1 MDFFLFCLSTNSDIG
16 IYFVIKID
24 DIQSFKI
31 IRYMCSVRVS
41 TEDQS
46 RFGFSLDEQEESL
59 KRLCEWKGYKI
70 YKVYREEG
78 VSAKSMNRPKF
89 QEMIQDMKD
98 GKINKIL
105 VYKLD
110 RLTRSIQ
117 DLETICK
124 LLEEYKCDLE
134 SECEEINTST
144 PTGVFFMR
152 MTTILAQL
160 EIERTS
166 ERTKFGLMGA
176 AKKGHFSGKAPIGYR
191 KINKELVIDEVE
203 SEVVKDIFKSY
214 LSGLSVC
221 TITKRLNEK
230 NALNHNW
237 RTTTI
242 DRMLSNYIY
251 AGNYQHRKRIQNEET
266 ILLEDVCP
274 AIIDKHDFELVQK
287 QKEKNLKNYTRK
299 HTYVYMQK
307 IVCSKCNKIMG
318 GSSTTSK
325 NKPTQ
330 IYYKCNCC
338 NTRINEK
345 KIEQPLMLFLNDMLD
360 YYLLIDNNY
369 KSFFNEDLTI
379 EIKRYEKILKDLNT
393 KLQRI
398 KNAYLNSNIEQDD
411 FIEEEKSIKMQIEET
426 KIKLNSLNNADENLN
441 HKEDLKLYNNLFQ
454 LEKMKYKSYYV
465 RKNGLWNKLTKEQK
479 AELITKYIDSIE
491 IEKMKDE
498 IIIKKININKKEIQN
513 IGYMFRNDCFD
524 MAVNINERDVI
535 LSNEKTKEDI
545 TRYIESLSKFYKI
558 APITIEKDK
567 LDIDS
572 LSNNSLL
579 QIIPNKKENK
589 FEKDRYTLLQI
600 SA

>member
-1 MDFFLFCLSTNSDIG
+1 MNGEKKNFVVG
-16 IYFVIKID
+16 IYP
-24 DIQSFKI
+24 
-31 IRYMCSVRVS
+31 RVS

-46 RFGFSLDEQEESL
+46 RFGFSLDEQEVSL

-70 YKVYREEG
+70 YKIYREEG

-191 KINKELVIDEVE
+191 KINKELIIDEVE
-203 SEVVKDIFKSY
+203 SEVVKNIFKCY

-221 TITKRLNEK
+221 TITKQLNEK
-230 NALNHNW
+230 NALNRNW

-287 QKEKNLKNYTRK
+287 QKEKNLKNYIRK

-307 IVCSKCNKIMG
+307 IVCSECNKIMG

-379 EIKRYEKILKDLNT
+379 EIKRYEKMLKDLNT

-398 KNAYLNSNIEQDD
+398 KNAYLNSDIEQNN
-411 FIEEEKSIKMQIEET
+411 FIDEEKSIKMQIEET
-426 KIKLNSLNNADENLN
+426 KIKLNNLNNADENLN
-441 HKEDLKLYNNLFQ
+441 HKDDLRLYNNLFQ

-465 RKNGLWNKLTKEQK
+465 RKNGLWNKLTKDQK

-491 IEKMKDE
+491 IEKKKDE

-535 LSNEKTKEDI
+535 LFNERTKEDV
-545 TRYIESLSKFYKI
+545 TKYIESLSKFYKI

-572 LSNNSLL
+572 LSNDSLL

-600 SA
+600 SV

>member
-1 MDFFLFCLSTNSDIG
+1 
-16 IYFVIKID
+16 
-24 DIQSFKI
+24 
-31 IRYMCSVRVS
+31 MCSVRVS

-46 RFGFSLDEQEESL
+46 RFGFSLNEQEESL

-191 KINKELVIDEVE
+191 KINKELVIDEME

-221 TITKRLNEK
+221 TITKQLNEK
-230 NALNHNW
+230 NALNRNW

-274 AIIDKHDFELVQK
+274 AIIDKYDFELVQRK
-287 QKEKNLKNYTRK
+287 KEKNLKNYTRK

-411 FIEEEKSIKMQIEET
+411 FIDEEKSIKMQIEET
-426 KIKLNSLNNADENLN
+426 KIKLNNLNNADENLN
-441 HKEDLKLYNNLFQ
+441 HKDDLRLYNNLFQ

-491 IEKMKDE
+491 IEKKKEE

-524 MAVNINERDVI
+524 MIVNINDRDVI
-535 LSNEKTKEDI
+535 LSNEKNKEDI
-545 TRYIESLSKFYKI
+545 TKYIKSLSKFYKI

-567 LDIDS
+567 LDIGS

-600 SA
+600 GA

>member
-1 MDFFLFCLSTNSDIG
+1 MNEKKN
-16 IYFVIKID
+16 FVVGL
-24 DIQSFKI
+24 
-31 IRYMCSVRVS
+31 YPRVS

-46 RFGFSLDEQEESL
+46 RYGHSLDEQEECL
-59 KRLCEWKGYKI
+59 KKLCDFKGYAI
-70 YKVYREEG
+70 YKIYREEG

-89 QEMIQDMKD
+89 QEMIEDMKN
-98 GKINKIL
+98 GKINKII

-117 DLETICK
+117 DLESICK
-124 LLEEYKCDLE
+124 MIEEYDCSLE
-134 SECEEINTST
+134 SVSEEINTDT
-144 PTGVFFMR
+144 ATGKFFIR

-166 ERTKFGLMGA
+166 ERTKFGLTGA

-191 KINKELVIDEVE
+191 KINKELVINDIE
-203 SEVVKDIFKSY
+203 SEIVKDIFKSY
-214 LSGLSVC
+214 INGLSVC
-221 TITKRLNEK
+221 AIAKQLNNK
-230 NALNHNW
+230 NALNRHW

-251 AGNYQHRKRIQNEET
+251 AGDYQHRKRIKDEET

-274 AIIDKHDFELVQK
+274 AIINKEDFKLVQR

-345 KIEQPLMLFLNDMLD
+345 KIEESLMLFLNDMLD

-369 KSFFNEDLTI
+369 KSFFNEDITVEI
-379 EIKRYEKILKDLNT
+379 ERYDKILKELNI
-393 KLQRI
+393 KLKRI
-398 KNAYLNSNIEQDD
+398 KKAYIDGAIELDAFKD
-411 FIEEEKSIKMQIEET
+411 EEISIKGQIDET
-426 KIKLNSLNNADENLN
+426 KVKLNNLN
-441 HKEDLKLYNNLFQ
+441 LANKNINNKEKLKFYTNLFQ
-454 LEKMKYKSYYV
+454 LEKLKYKTYYV

-479 AELITKYIDSIE
+479 SELIKKYIDFVE
-491 IEKMKDE
+491 IEKIKDE
-498 IIIKKININKKEIQN
+498 IIIKKININKKEIEN

-524 MAVNINERDVI
+524 MIVNINEKDII
-535 LSNEKTKEDI
+535 LSNEKEKEDLDEYI
-545 TRYIESLSKFYKI
+545 TSLSKFYKI
-558 APITIEKDK
+558 KPITIEKNK
-567 LDIDS
+567 LDIDN
-572 LSNNSLL
+572 LPNKSLL
-579 QIIPNKKENK
+579 QIIPNKKQNK
-589 FEKDRYTLLQI
+589 FDKCKYTLLQI
-600 SA
+600 SS

>member
-1 MDFFLFCLSTNSDIG
+1 MNGEKKNFVVG
-16 IYFVIKID
+16 IYP
-24 DIQSFKI
+24 
-31 IRYMCSVRVS
+31 RVS

-59 KRLCEWKGYKI
+59 RRLCEYKGYKI

-89 QEMIQDMKD
+89 KEMIQDMKD

-124 LLEEYKCDLE
+124 LLEKYNCDLE
-134 SECEEINTST
+134 SDCEEINTST
-144 PTGVFFMR
+144 PIGVFFMR

-214 LSGLSVC
+214 LNGLSVC
-221 TITKRLNEK
+221 AIAKRLNEK
-230 NALNHNW
+230 NVLNRNW

-242 DRMLSNYIY
+242 DRMLCNYIY
-251 AGNYQHRKRIQNEET
+251 AGNYQHRKRIRNEET

-307 IVCSKCNKIMG
+307 IVCSKCHKIMG

-345 KIEQPLMLFLNDMLD
+345 KIEEPLMLFLNDMLD
-360 YYLLIDNNY
+360 YYLLVDNNY
-369 KSFFNEDLTI
+369 KSFFNEDLTL
-379 EIKRYEKILKDLNT
+379 EIKRYEKILKELNT
-393 KLQRI
+393 KLKRI

-426 KIKLNSLNNADENLN
+426 KIKLNNLNNADENLN
-441 HKEDLKLYNNLFQ
+441 HKEDLRLYNNLFQ

-479 AELITKYIDSIE
+479 AEIIIKYIDSIE
-491 IEKMKDE
+491 IEKKKDE
-498 IIIKKININKKEIQN
+498 ITINKININKKEIQN

-535 LSNEKTKEDI
+535 LSSERTKEDI
-545 TRYIESLSKFYKI
+545 TKYIESLSEFYKI
-558 APITIEKDK
+558 ASITIEKDK
-567 LDIDS
+567 LDINL
-572 LSNNSLL
+572 LSNTSLL

-589 FEKDRYTLLQI
+589 FEKDKYTLLQI
-600 SA
+600 NA

>member
-1 MDFFLFCLSTNSDIG
+1 
-16 IYFVIKID
+16 
-24 DIQSFKI
+24 
-31 IRYMCSVRVS
+31 
-41 TEDQS
+41 
-46 RFGFSLDEQEESL
+46 
-59 KRLCEWKGYKI
+59 
-70 YKVYREEG
+70 
-78 VSAKSMNRPKF
+78 
-89 QEMIQDMKD
+89 
-98 GKINKIL
+98 
-105 VYKLD
+105 
-110 RLTRSIQ
+110 
-117 DLETICK
+117 
-124 LLEEYKCDLE
+124 
-134 SECEEINTST
+134 
-144 PTGVFFMR
+144 MR

-191 KINKELVIDEVE
+191 KINKELVVDEVE

-214 LSGLSVC
+214 ISGLSVC
-221 TITKRLNEK
+221 TITKQLNEK
-230 NALNHNW
+230 NALNRNW

-266 ILLEDVCP
+266 ILLEGVCP

-307 IVCSKCNKIMG
+307 IVCTKCNKIMG

-379 EIKRYEKILKDLNT
+379 EIKRYEKILKELNT

-398 KNAYLNSNIEQDD
+398 KNAYLDSNIERDE
-411 FIEEEKSIKMQIEET
+411 FINEENSIKRQIEET
-426 KIKLNSLNNADENLN
+426 KSKLNNLNNADGNLN
-441 HKEDLKLYNNLFQ
+441 HKDDLRLYNNLFQ

-479 AELITKYIDSIE
+479 SELITKYIDSIE
-491 IEKMKDE
+491 IEKKKYE

-524 MAVNINERDVI
+524 MVVNINDRDVI
-535 LSNEKTKEDI
+535 LSNERTKEDI
-545 TRYIESLSKFYKI
+545 TKYIESLSKFYKI
-558 APITIEKDK
+558 APITIEKEK
-567 LDIDS
+567 LNIDS
-572 LSNNSLL
+572 LSNSSLL

>member
-1 MDFFLFCLSTNSDIG
+1 MNGEKKNFVVG
-16 IYFVIKID
+16 IYP
-24 DIQSFKI
+24 
-31 IRYMCSVRVS
+31 RVS

-176 AKKGHFSGKAPIGYR
+176 AKKGHFSGKALIGYR

-214 LSGLSVC
+214 LSGQSVC

-230 NALNHNW
+230 NVLNRNW

-318 GSSTTSK
+318 GSSTTSR

-338 NTRINEK
+338 NTRINKK

-411 FIEEEKSIKMQIEET
+411 FIDEEKSIKMQIEET
-426 KIKLNSLNNADENLN
+426 KIKLNNLNNADENLN
-441 HKEDLKLYNNLFQ
+441 HKDDLRLYNNLFQ
-454 LEKMKYKSYYV
+454 LEKMKYKSCYV
-465 RKNGLWNKLTKEQK
+465 RKNGLWNRLTKEQK

-491 IEKMKDE
+491 IEKKKDE

-524 MAVNINERDVI
+524 MAVNINDRDVI

-545 TRYIESLSKFYKI
+545 TKYIESLSKFYKI
-558 APITIEKDK
+558 APITIETDK

-600 SA
+600 GI

>member
-1 MDFFLFCLSTNSDIG
+1 MNGEKKNFVVG
-16 IYFVIKID
+16 IYP
-24 DIQSFKI
+24 
-31 IRYMCSVRVS
+31 RVS

-89 QEMIQDMKD
+89 KEMIQDMKD

-191 KINKELVIDEVE
+191 KINKELAIDEIE

-214 LSGLSVC
+214 LNGLSVC
-221 TITKRLNEK
+221 TITKQLNEK
-230 NALNHNW
+230 NALNRNW

-266 ILLEDVCP
+266 ILLEGVCP

-307 IVCSKCNKIMG
+307 IVCTKCNKIMG

-379 EIKRYEKILKDLNT
+379 EIKRYEKILKELNT

-398 KNAYLNSNIEQDD
+398 KNAYLDSNIERDE
-411 FIEEEKSIKMQIEET
+411 FINEENSIKRQIEET
-426 KIKLNSLNNADENLN
+426 KSKLNNLNNADGNLN
-441 HKEDLKLYNNLFQ
+441 HKDDLRLYNNLFQ

-479 AELITKYIDSIE
+479 SELITKYIDSIE
-491 IEKMKDE
+491 IEKKKYE

-524 MAVNINERDVI
+524 MVVNINDRDVI
-535 LSNEKTKEDI
+535 LSNERTKEDI
-545 TRYIESLSKFYKI
+545 TKYIESLSKFYKI
-558 APITIEKDK
+558 APITIEKEK
-567 LDIDS
+567 LNIDS
-572 LSNNSLL
+572 LSNSSLL

>member
-1 MDFFLFCLSTNSDIG
+1 MNGEKKNFVVG
-16 IYFVIKID
+16 IYP
-24 DIQSFKI
+24 
-31 IRYMCSVRVS
+31 RVS

-89 QEMIQDMKD
+89 QEMIQDMKV

-176 AKKGHFSGKAPIGYR
+176 AKKGHFSCKAPIGYR

-230 NALNHNW
+230 NALNRNW

-274 AIIDKHDFELVQK
+274 AIIDKRDFELVQK

-345 KIEQPLMLFLNDMLD
+345 KIEQPLMLFLNDVLD

-393 KLQRI
+393 KLKRI

-411 FIEEEKSIKMQIEET
+411 FIDEEKSIKMQIEET
-426 KIKLNSLNNADENLN
+426 KIKLNNLNNADDNLN
-441 HKEDLKLYNNLFQ
+441 HKDDLRLYNNLFQ
-454 LEKMKYKSYYV
+454 LEKKKYKSYCV

-479 AELITKYIDSIE
+479 SELIIKYIDSIE
-491 IEKMKDE
+491 IEKKKDE

-524 MAVNINERDVI
+524 MAVNINDRDVI
-535 LSNEKTKEDI
+535 LSNERTKEDI
-545 TRYIESLSKFYKI
+545 TKYIESLSKFYKI
-558 APITIEKDK
+558 APITIEKEK
-567 LDIDS
+567 LDIAR

-589 FEKDRYTLLQI
+589 FEKDKYTLLQI
-600 SA
+600 SASN

>member
-1 MDFFLFCLSTNSDIG
+1 MFFCRSKKGEEKNMNGEKKNFVVG
-16 IYFVIKID
+16 IYP
-24 DIQSFKI
+24 
-31 IRYMCSVRVS
+31 RVS

-214 LSGLSVC
+214 LSGQSVC

-230 NALNHNW
+230 NALNRNW

-360 YYLLIDNNY
+360 YYLLIDDNY

-379 EIKRYEKILKDLNT
+379 EIKRYEKILKDLNM

-411 FIEEEKSIKMQIEET
+411 FIDEEKSIKMQIEET
-426 KIKLNSLNNADENLN
+426 KIKLNNLNNADENLN
-441 HKEDLKLYNNLFQ
+441 HKDDLRFYNNLFQ

-491 IEKMKDE
+491 IEKKKDE
-498 IIIKKININKKEIQN
+498 IIIKKININKKEIKN

-524 MAVNINERDVI
+524 MAVNINDRDVI
-535 LSNEKTKEDI
+535 LSNERTKKDI
-545 TRYIESLSKFYKI
+545 ANYVDSLSKFYKI
-558 APITIEKDK
+558 ASITIEKDK
-567 LDIDS
+567 LDIAS

-589 FEKDRYTLLQI
+589 FEKEKYTLLQI

>member
-1 MDFFLFCLSTNSDIG
+1 MFFCRSRKGEEKNMNGEKKNFVVG
-16 IYFVIKID
+16 IYP
-24 DIQSFKI
+24 
-31 IRYMCSVRVS
+31 RVS

-214 LSGLSVC
+214 LSGQSVC

-230 NALNHNW
+230 NVLNRNW

-379 EIKRYEKILKDLNT
+379 EIKRYEKILKDLNM

-398 KNAYLNSNIEQDD
+398 KNAYLNSNIEQDV
-411 FIEEEKSIKMQIEET
+411 FIDEEKSIKMQIEET
-426 KIKLNSLNNADENLN
+426 KIKLNNLNNADENLN
-441 HKEDLKLYNNLFQ
+441 HKDDLRFYNNLFQ

-479 AELITKYIDSIE
+479 AELITKYIDSIK
-491 IEKMKDE
+491 IEKNKEE

-524 MAVNINERDVI
+524 MAVNISNRDVI
-535 LSNEKTKEDI
+535 LSNERTKEDI
-545 TRYIESLSKFYKI
+545 TKYIESLSKFYKI
-558 APITIEKDK
+558 APITIEKNK

-579 QIIPNKKENK
+579 QIIPNKKESK
-589 FEKDRYTLLQI
+589 FEKDKYTLLQI
-600 SA
+600 GI

>member
-1 MDFFLFCLSTNSDIG
+1 MNGEKKNFVVG
-16 IYFVIKID
+16 IYP
-24 DIQSFKI
+24 
-31 IRYMCSVRVS
+31 RVS

-59 KRLCEWKGYKI
+59 KRLCKWKGYKI

-221 TITKRLNEK
+221 TITKQLNEK
-230 NALNHNW
+230 NALNRNW

-330 IYYKCNCC
+330 IYYRCNCC

-398 KNAYLNSNIEQDD
+398 KNAYLNSDIEQDD
-411 FIEEEKSIKMQIEET
+411 FIDEEKSIKLQIEET
-426 KIKLNSLNNADENLN
+426 KIKLNNLNNADENLN
-441 HKEDLKLYNNLFQ
+441 HKDDLKLYNNLFQ

-479 AELITKYIDSIE
+479 SELIIKYIDSIE
-491 IEKMKDE
+491 IEKKKDE

-524 MAVNINERDVI
+524 MAVSINDRDVI
-535 LSNEKTKEDI
+535 LSNERTKKDI
-545 TRYIESLSKFYKI
+545 TKYIESLSKFYKI
-558 APITIEKDK
+558 APITIEKEK
-567 LDIDS
+567 LDIGS

-589 FEKDRYTLLQI
+589 FEKDKYTLLQI
-600 SA
+600 GI

>member
-1 MDFFLFCLSTNSDIG
+1 MFFCRSRKGEEKNMNGEKKNFVVG
-16 IYFVIKID
+16 IYP
-24 DIQSFKI
+24 
-31 IRYMCSVRVS
+31 RVS

-214 LSGLSVC
+214 LSGQSVC

-230 NALNHNW
+230 NVLNRNW

-379 EIKRYEKILKDLNT
+379 EIKRYEKILKDLNM

-398 KNAYLNSNIEQDD
+398 KNAYLNSNIEQDV
-411 FIEEEKSIKMQIEET
+411 FIDEEKSIKMQIEET
-426 KIKLNSLNNADENLN
+426 KIKLNNLNNADENLN
-441 HKEDLKLYNNLFQ
+441 HKDDLRFYNNLFQ

-479 AELITKYIDSIE
+479 AELITKYIDSIK
-491 IEKMKDE
+491 IEKNKEE

-513 IGYMFRNDCFD
+513 IGYMFTNDCFD
-524 MAVNINERDVI
+524 MAVNISNRDVI
-535 LSNEKTKEDI
+535 LSNERTKEDI
-545 TRYIESLSKFYKI
+545 TKYIESLSKFYKI
-558 APITIEKDK
+558 APITIEKNK

-579 QIIPNKKENK
+579 QIIPNKKESK
-589 FEKDRYTLLQI
+589 FEKDKYTLLQI
-600 SA
+600 GI

>member
-1 MDFFLFCLSTNSDIG
+1 MFFCRSKKGEEKNMNGEKKNFVVG
-16 IYFVIKID
+16 IYP
-24 DIQSFKI
+24 
-31 IRYMCSVRVS
+31 RVS

-89 QEMIQDMKD
+89 KEMIQDMKD

-230 NALNHNW
+230 NVLNRNW

-266 ILLEDVCP
+266 ILLEDVCH

-398 KNAYLNSNIEQDD
+398 KNAYLNSDIEQDD

-426 KIKLNSLNNADENLN
+426 KIKINNLNNADENLN
-441 HKEDLKLYNNLFQ
+441 HKDDLRLYNNLFQ

-491 IEKMKDE
+491 IEKKKDE

-524 MAVNINERDVI
+524 MVVNINDKDVI

-545 TRYIESLSKFYKI
+545 TKYIESLSKFYKI

-567 LDIDS
+567 LDIAS
-572 LSNNSLL
+572 LSNSSFL

-600 SA
+600 SS

>member
-1 MDFFLFCLSTNSDIG
+1 MNGEKKNFVVG
-16 IYFVIKID
+16 IYP
-24 DIQSFKI
+24 
-31 IRYMCSVRVS
+31 RVS

-46 RFGFSLDEQEESL
+46 RFGFSLDEQEESLKRLCEWKGYKIYKESL

-230 NALNHNW
+230 NALNRNW

-307 IVCSKCNKIMG
+307 IVCSRCNKIMG
-318 GSSTTSK
+318 GSSTTSR

-393 KLQRI
+393 KLKRI

-426 KIKLNSLNNADENLN
+426 KIKLNNLNNADENLN
-441 HKEDLKLYNNLFQ
+441 HKDDLRLYNNLFQ

-491 IEKMKDE
+491 IEKKKDE

-524 MAVNINERDVI
+524 MAVNINDKDVI
-535 LSNEKTKEDI
+535 LSNERAKEDI
-545 TRYIESLSKFYKI
+545 TKYIESLSKFYKI

-567 LDIDS
+567 LDIEN
-572 LSNNSLL
+572 LSNSSLL

-589 FEKDRYTLLQI
+589 FEKDKYTLLQI
-600 SA
+600 GI

>member
-1 MDFFLFCLSTNSDIG
+1 MFFCRSKKGEEKNMNGEKKNFVVG
-16 IYFVIKID
+16 IYP
-24 DIQSFKI
+24 
-31 IRYMCSVRVS
+31 RVS

-214 LSGLSVC
+214 LSGQSVC

-230 NALNHNW
+230 NALNRNW

-251 AGNYQHRKRIQNEET
+251 SGNYQHRKRIQNEET

-287 QKEKNLKNYTRK
+287 QKEKNLKNYIRK
-299 HTYVYMQK
+299 HTYVYMQR

-345 KIEQPLMLFLNDMLD
+345 KIEQPLILFLNDMLD
-360 YYLLIDNNY
+360 YYLLVDNNY

-379 EIKRYEKILKDLNT
+379 EIKRYEKVLKELNT

-411 FIEEEKSIKMQIEET
+411 FINEEKSIKMQIEET
-426 KIKLNSLNNADENLN
+426 KIKLNNLNNADENLN
-441 HKEDLKLYNNLFQ
+441 HKEDLRLYNNLFQ

-465 RKNGLWNKLTKEQK
+465 RKKGLWNKLTKEQK

-491 IEKMKDE
+491 IEKKKDE
-498 IIIKKININKKEIQN
+498 IIIKKININKKEIKN

-524 MAVNINERDVI
+524 MAVNINDRDVI
-535 LSNEKTKEDI
+535 LSNERTKKDI
-545 TRYIESLSKFYKI
+545 ANYVDSLSKFYKI
-558 APITIEKDK
+558 ASITIEKDK
-567 LDIDS
+567 LDIAS

-589 FEKDRYTLLQI
+589 FEKDPEVK
-600 SA
+600 S

>member
-1 MDFFLFCLSTNSDIG
+1 M
-16 IYFVIKID
+16 
-24 DIQSFKI
+24 
-31 IRYMCSVRVS
+31 
-41 TEDQS
+41 
-46 RFGFSLDEQEESL
+46 
-59 KRLCEWKGYKI
+59 
-70 YKVYREEG
+70 
-78 VSAKSMNRPKF
+78 
-89 QEMIQDMKD
+89 
-98 GKINKIL
+98 
-105 VYKLD
+105 
-110 RLTRSIQ
+110 
-117 DLETICK
+117 
-124 LLEEYKCDLE
+124 
-134 SECEEINTST
+134 
-144 PTGVFFMR
+144 
-152 MTTILAQL
+152 
-160 EIERTS
+160 
-166 ERTKFGLMGA
+166 
-176 AKKGHFSGKAPIGYR
+176 
-191 KINKELVIDEVE
+191 IDEVE

-214 LSGLSVC
+214 LNGLSVC
-221 TITKRLNEK
+221 TITKQLNEK
-230 NALNHNW
+230 NVLNRNW
-237 RTTTI
+237 RTTI

-251 AGNYQHRKRIQNEET
+251 AGNYQHRKRIRNEET
-266 ILLEDVCP
+266 ILLEDICP

-307 IVCSKCNKIMG
+307 IVCSRCNKIMG

-345 KIEQPLMLFLNDMLD
+345 KIKQPLMLFLNDMLD
-360 YYLLIDNNY
+360 YYLLIDNIY

-379 EIKRYEKILKDLNT
+379 EIKRYEKILKDLNM

-411 FIEEEKSIKMQIEET
+411 FIDEEKSIKMQIEET
-426 KIKLNSLNNADENLN
+426 RIKLNNLNNADENLN
-441 HKEDLKLYNNLFQ
+441 HKEDLRLYNNLFQ
-454 LEKMKYKSYYV
+454 LKKMKYKSYYV

-491 IEKMKDE
+491 IEKNKDE

-524 MAVNINERDVI
+524 MAVNINDKDVI
-535 LSNEKTKEDI
+535 LSNERTKEDI
-545 TRYIESLSKFYKI
+545 TKYIESLSKFYKI
-558 APITIEKDK
+558 APITIEKEK

-589 FEKDRYTLLQI
+589 FQKDKYTLLQI

>member
-1 MDFFLFCLSTNSDIG
+1 MNGEKKNFVVG
-16 IYFVIKID
+16 IYP
-24 DIQSFKI
+24 
-31 IRYMCSVRVS
+31 RVS

-70 YKVYREEG
+70 YKIYREEG

-214 LSGLSVC
+214 LNGLSVW
-221 TITKRLNEK
+221 TITKQLNDK
-230 NALNHNW
+230 NVLNRNW

-242 DRMLSNYIY
+242 DRMLCNYIY

-379 EIKRYEKILKDLNT
+379 EIKRYEKILKDLNM

-411 FIEEEKSIKMQIEET
+411 FIDEEKSIKMQIEET
-426 KIKLNSLNNADENLN
+426 KIKLNNLNNADENLN
-441 HKEDLKLYNNLFQ
+441 HKDDLRFYNSLFQ

-491 IEKMKDE
+491 IEKNKEE

-524 MAVNINERDVI
+524 MIINVNERDII
-535 LSNEKTKEDI
+535 LSNYKKEQEKNDYISTLRNFYNIKE
-545 TRYIESLSKFYKI
+545 T
-558 APITIEKDK
+558 TIKSDL
-567 LDIDS
+567 LDI
-572 LSNNSLL
+572 NSFNMDDII
-579 QIIPNKKENK
+579 QIIPQEKSSKFKKNK
-589 FEKDRYTLLQI
+589 FTILQI
-600 SA
+600 EV

>member
-1 MDFFLFCLSTNSDIG
+1 MNGEKKNFVVG
-16 IYFVIKID
+16 IYP
-24 DIQSFKI
+24 
-31 IRYMCSVRVS
+31 RVS

-89 QEMIQDMKD
+89 QEMIQDMKS

-176 AKKGHFSGKAPIGYR
+176 AKKGHFSGKAPIGYH

-230 NALNHNW
+230 NALNRNW

-411 FIEEEKSIKMQIEET
+411 FIDEEKSIKMQIEET
-426 KIKLNSLNNADENLN
+426 KIKLNNLNNADENLN
-441 HKEDLKLYNNLFQ
+441 HKDDLRLYNNLFQ

-465 RKNGLWNKLTKEQK
+465 RKNGLWNKLSKEQK

-491 IEKMKDE
+491 IEKKKDE

-524 MAVNINERDVI
+524 MTVNINDRDVI
-535 LSNEKTKEDI
+535 LSNERTKEDI
-545 TRYIESLSKFYKI
+545 TKYIESLSKFYKI

-567 LDIDS
+567 LNIDS
-572 LSNNSLL
+572 LSNNSIL

>member
-1 MDFFLFCLSTNSDIG
+1 MNGEKKNFVVG
-16 IYFVIKID
+16 IYP
-24 DIQSFKI
+24 
-31 IRYMCSVRVS
+31 RVS

-78 VSAKSMNRPKF
+78 VSAKSMNRPRF

-214 LSGLSVC
+214 LSGQSVC

-230 NALNHNW
+230 NALNRNW

-307 IVCSKCNKIMG
+307 IVCSRCNKIMG
-318 GSSTTSK
+318 GSSTTSR

-398 KNAYLNSNIEQDD
+398 KSAYLNSDIEQDD
-411 FIEEEKSIKMQIEET
+411 FIDEEKSIKMQIEET
-426 KIKLNSLNNADENLN
+426 KIKLNNLNNADENLN
-441 HKEDLKLYNNLFQ
+441 HKEDLRLYNNLFQ

-491 IEKMKDE
+491 IEKKKDE
-498 IIIKKININKKEIQN
+498 IIIKKININKKEIKN

-524 MAVNINERDVI
+524 MAVNINDRDVI
-535 LSNEKTKEDI
+535 LSNERTKKDI
-545 TRYIESLSKFYKI
+545 ANYVDSLSKFYKI
-558 APITIEKDK
+558 ASITIEKDK
-567 LDIDS
+567 LDIAS

-600 SA
+600 NA

>member
-1 MDFFLFCLSTNSDIG
+1 MNGEKKNFVVG
-16 IYFVIKID
+16 IYP
-24 DIQSFKI
+24 
-31 IRYMCSVRVS
+31 RVS

-78 VSAKSMNRPKF
+78 VSAKSMNRPRF

-203 SEVVKDIFKSY
+203 SEVVKNIFKCY

-221 TITKRLNEK
+221 TITKQLNEK
-230 NALNHNW
+230 NSLNRNW

-398 KNAYLNSNIEQDD
+398 KSAYLNSDIEQDD
-411 FIEEEKSIKMQIEET
+411 FIDEEKSIKMQIEET
-426 KIKLNSLNNADENLN
+426 KIKLNNLNNADENLN
-441 HKEDLKLYNNLFQ
+441 HKEDLRLYNNLFQ

-491 IEKMKDE
+491 IEKKKDE
-498 IIIKKININKKEIQN
+498 IIIKKININKKEIKN

-524 MAVNINERDVI
+524 MAVNINDRDVI
-535 LSNEKTKEDI
+535 LSNERTKKDI
-545 TRYIESLSKFYKI
+545 ANYVDSLSKFYKI
-558 APITIEKDK
+558 ASITIEKDK
-567 LDIDS
+567 LDIAS

-600 SA
+600 NA

>member
-1 MDFFLFCLSTNSDIG
+1 MNREKKNFVVG
-16 IYFVIKID
+16 IYP
-24 DIQSFKI
+24 
-31 IRYMCSVRVS
+31 RVS

-221 TITKRLNEK
+221 TITKQLNEK
-230 NALNHNW
+230 NALNRNW

-307 IVCSKCNKIMG
+307 IICSKCNKIMG

-360 YYLLIDNNY
+360 YYLLIDKNY
-369 KSFFNEDLTI
+369 KSFFHEDLTI

-411 FIEEEKSIKMQIEET
+411 FINEEKSIKMQIEET
-426 KIKLNSLNNADENLN
+426 KIKLNNLNNADENLN
-441 HKEDLKLYNNLFQ
+441 HKDDLRLYNNLFQ
-454 LEKMKYKSYYV
+454 LEKVKYKSYYV

-491 IEKMKDE
+491 IEKNKDE

-513 IGYMFRNDCFD
+513 IGYMFRSDCFD
-524 MAVNINERDVI
+524 MAVNINDRDVI

-545 TRYIESLSKFYKI
+545 TKYIESLSKFYKI

-567 LDIDS
+567 LDIGS

-579 QIIPNKKENK
+579 QIIPNKKEDK

>member
-1 MDFFLFCLSTNSDIG
+1 MNGEKKNFVVG
-16 IYFVIKID
+16 IYP
-24 DIQSFKI
+24 
-31 IRYMCSVRVS
+31 RVS

-214 LSGLSVC
+214 LSGQSVC

-230 NALNHNW
+230 NALNRNW

-307 IVCSKCNKIMG
+307 IICSKCNKIMG

-411 FIEEEKSIKMQIEET
+411 FIDEEKSIKMQIEET
-426 KIKLNSLNNADENLN
+426 KIKLNNLNNADENLN
-441 HKEDLKLYNNLFQ
+441 HKDDLRLYNNLFQ

-491 IEKMKDE
+491 IEKKKDE
-498 IIIKKININKKEIQN
+498 IIIKKININKKEIKN

-524 MAVNINERDVI
+524 MAVNINDRDVI
-535 LSNEKTKEDI
+535 LSNERTKKDI
-545 TRYIESLSKFYKI
+545 ANYVDSLSKFYKI
-558 APITIEKDK
+558 ASITIEKDK
-567 LDIDS
+567 LDIAS

-589 FEKDRYTLLQI
+589 FEKDPEVK
-600 SA
+600 S